1 MSDEFSNISA
11 VAQATTDT
19 IYTVVAGDSLS
30 KLAQRFYGDP
40 QRYPEIAARNNIA
53 SNAIITIGQR
63 LIIPAAQRTAQDN
76 VLPGSPGGSVPV
88 AYGNE
93 VIETVVTSAKR
104 AKFWEDWRFW
114 ALAGGTVA
122 LIWFVNR
129 NSSRR

>member
-1 MSDEFSNISA
+1 MNEDTQLGNSL
-11 VAQATTDT
+11 AQASTDT

-63 LIIPAAQRTAQDN
+63 LVIPAAQRTVQDMTS
-76 VLPGSPGGSVPV
+76 PGSPGGSAPV
-88 AYGNE
+88 VYGNE
-93 VIETVVTSAKR
+93 VIETVVTTAKR

-114 ALAGGTVA
+114 AVAGGAVV
-122 LIWFVNR
+122 LIWYVNK
-129 NSSRR
+129 NSRRS